1 MAKWIEKDVR
11 LAHYLVEGWAGVEG
25 ADDGSL
31 TCCHCGC
38 GLIVGAHTSDSR
50 AATLDHIQPRAVTGK
65 ARDAR
70 KENLIATCARCNS
83 QRQDM
88 DLAVWATRFDAV
100 ALYARVGRRVSD
112 KMNKALWSDAV
123 AQARAIIGGK
133 VR

>member
-11 LAHYLVEGWAGVEG
+11 LAHYIVEGWSGVDG

-38 GLIVGAHTSDSR
+38 GLVVGANTSNPR
-50 AATLDHIQPRAVTGK
+50 AATLDHVQPRAVTGL

-70 KENLIATCARCNS
+70 KENLVAVCARCNS
-83 QRQDM
+83 QRQDT
-88 DLAVWATRFDAV
+88 DLAVWATRFDAT
-100 ALYARVGRRVSD
+100 ALFARVGQRISA
-112 KMNKALWSDAV
+112 KMNQETWRAAL
-123 AQARAIIGGK
+123 AQGRQLATR